1 MARSFHKNKKPR
13 DRFTVE
19 IESLDQDGRGVAHRE
34 GKAVFAEGALPHEV
48 VTYERIR
55 NKTSFEIG
63 RLVELHNEGPLRV
76 KPRCPHFGLEPGCCG
91 GCAMQ
96 HLDPFAQVA
105 IKQRVLLDALW
116 HIGKTKPE
124 NILPPIY
131 GPFWGYR
138 HRARFTVRD
147 VTKKGGVL
155 VGFHERSSSYVADM
169 HSCAI
174 LPKHVSD
181 MIDPLRELVSTLT
194 IRQRL
199 PQIEVA
205 VDGHGRTAL
214 VFRNLEPLGEGDEEK
229 LLAFGD
235 QYGADIWLQAKGP
248 DSAAPI
254 RPELENALGLYL
266 SEFDVRIAFKPTDFT
281 QVNHALNETMVSR
294 AVRLLRLTPESRVVD
309 FFCGLGNFTLPLA
322 RRSARVIGL
331 EGSEGLVSRAK
342 AGAAENGLAD
352 KTDFVARNLFTWSEQ
367 DWDAIWKKM
376 GGIDRLLL
384 DPPRE
389 GAQAVCQ
396 VLAATDKRPER
407 VVYVS
412 CNPATLARDCAILQ
426 HQGGWRLLEAGV
438 MNMFPHTGH
447 VESMAVLVPG
457 PKPIPSEKAEDK
469 AESGDSRPAEAA

>member
-1 MARSFHKNKKPR
+1 MARSFHKNKKTR

-34 GKAVFAEGALPHEV
+34 GKAVFVEGALPHEV

-281 QVNHALNETMVSR
+281 
-294 AVRLLRLTPESRVVD
+294 
-309 FFCGLGNFTLPLA
+309 LPLA

-457 PKPIPSEKAEDK
+457 PKPIPPEKAEDK

>member
-34 GKAVFAEGALPHEV
+34 GKAVFVEGALPHEV

-174 LPKHVSD
+174 LPKHV
-181 MIDPLRELVSTLT
+181 
-194 IRQRL
+194 
-199 PQIEVA
+199 
-205 VDGHGRTAL
+205 
-214 VFRNLEPLGEGDEEK
+214 
-229 LLAFGD
+229 
-235 QYGADIWLQAKGP
+235 
-248 DSAAPI
+248 
-254 RPELENALGLYL
+254 
-266 SEFDVRIAFKPTDFT
+266 
-281 QVNHALNETMVSR
+281 
-294 AVRLLRLTPESRVVD
+294 
-309 FFCGLGNFTLPLA
+309 
-322 RRSARVIGL
+322 
-331 EGSEGLVSRAK
+331 
-342 AGAAENGLAD
+342 
-352 KTDFVARNLFTWSEQ
+352 
-367 DWDAIWKKM
+367 
-376 GGIDRLLL
+376 
-384 DPPRE
+384 
-389 GAQAVCQ
+389 
-396 VLAATDKRPER
+396 
-407 VVYVS
+407 
-412 CNPATLARDCAILQ
+412 
-426 HQGGWRLLEAGV
+426 
-438 MNMFPHTGH
+438 
-447 VESMAVLVPG
+447 
-457 PKPIPSEKAEDK
+457 
-469 AESGDSRPAEAA
+469 

>member
-1 MARSFHKNKKPR
+1 MARSFHKNKKTR

-34 GKAVFAEGALPHEV
+34 GKAVFVEGALPHEV

-199 PQIEVA
+199 PQIEVVTA
-205 VDGHGRTAL
+205 ARRWFSVTLSRSVKGTRRSSSRSATSTARISGFRRRGRIRLPRSVRSLKTRSAFIFPNSMSAL
-214 VFRNLEPLGEGDEEK
+214 PSSPRTSRFRS
-229 LLAFGD
+229 
-235 QYGADIWLQAKGP
+235 P
-248 DSAAPI
+248 DAAP
-254 RPELENALGLYL
+254 A
-266 SEFDVRIAFKPTDFT
+266 
-281 QVNHALNETMVSR
+281 
-294 AVRLLRLTPESRVVD
+294 
-309 FFCGLGNFTLPLA
+309 
-322 RRSARVIGL
+322 
-331 EGSEGLVSRAK
+331 
-342 AGAAENGLAD
+342 
-352 KTDFVARNLFTWSEQ
+352 
-367 DWDAIWKKM
+367 
-376 GGIDRLLL
+376 
-384 DPPRE
+384 
-389 GAQAVCQ
+389 
-396 VLAATDKRPER
+396 
-407 VVYVS
+407 
-412 CNPATLARDCAILQ
+412 
-426 HQGGWRLLEAGV
+426 
-438 MNMFPHTGH
+438 
-447 VESMAVLVPG
+447 
-457 PKPIPSEKAEDK
+457 
-469 AESGDSRPAEAA
+469 